1 MNKPFLRTALF
12 YALLSG
18 GFILLDLTIDRLFGA
33 PSKINLPHLILV
45 VVAVLASFI
54 LLSRAME
61 TRRQAEAVL
70 RQARDELDTRVRTRT
85 AELERAN
92 QTLQNEIKERQ
103 LAEQERARSLVQV
116 EYARQHAEALASE
129 LQLSNSMLRV
139 SEERYRTQ
147 FDNFSEPTT
156 AWDRNGILLMQNLIS
171 ARNLGGKREDFIGK
185 TIYEIFGAAA
195 KGYMERMVRVMDTG
209 ITENQEDMVE
219 LHFGKR
225 YFWTCMQR
233 LQNPDGQY
241 AVQIISY
248 DTTDIKRAEEA
259 LRASEEKFST
269 VFHFSPDAIG
279 IVRSADGAFLD
290 VNEAFTKILGYP
302 RSDVL
307 GKTWTELNLIPRTG
321 EQNMVIER
329 FLKKGSVSDYE
340 LDFTTREGN
349 VATMLLSLV
358 PITVSGEPCLL
369 AIAHDITKRK
379 QSEKALRQAQAELAL
394 GIQERAALEER
405 QRLARELHD
414 SVSQALYGISLGAH
428 TALTLFDTDR
438 PKALE
443 ALNYILSLV
452 QAGLTEMRAL
462 IFELR
467 PESLEAEGLVTALT
481 KQTTALRA
489 RHEIEVELTLC
500 DEPDV
505 PFPTKVALYR
515 IAQEAF
521 HNAIKHGRPSRL
533 DVRLAREPDSLR
545 LEISDNGVGFDPAAA
560 YPGHLGLRS
569 MRERAMRVG
578 GTLDITSVPLNGTQI
593 LVWIPLR

>member
-1 MNKPFLRTALF
+1 MNKPFFRTALF

-18 GFILLDLTIDRLFGA
+18 VFILLDLTIDRLFGA
-33 PSKINLPHLILV
+33 TIEMSLPHLILA
-45 VVAVLASFI
+45 VVAVLVSFT

-61 TRRQAEAVL
+61 TRRRAEAGL
-70 RQARDELDTRVRTRT
+70 RQARDELDTRVRART
-85 AELERAN
+85 AELERTNEA
-92 QTLQNEIKERQ
+92 LQNEIKERQ
-103 LAEQERARSLVQV
+103 LAEQDRERSLVQV

-156 AWDRNGILLMQNLIS
+156 AWDRNGVLLMQNLIS

-185 TIYEIFGAAA
+185 TIYEMFGEAA
-195 KGYMERMVRVMDTG
+195 KGYMERMARVIDTG
-209 ITENQEDMVE
+209 ITENQEDVVE

-233 LQNPDGQY
+233 VQNPDGQL

-248 DTTDIKRAEEA
+248 DMTDRKRAEEA
-259 LRASEEKFST
+259 LRASEGKFST
-269 VFHFSPDAIG
+269 VFHFSPDPIG

-307 GKTWTELNLIPRTG
+307 GKTWTELNLIPRTD
-321 EQNMVIER
+321 ERNKVIER

-340 LDFTTREGN
+340 LDFTARGGN

-358 PITVSGEPCLL
+358 PITVSGEPCIL

-379 QSEKALRQAQAELAL
+379 QSEKALHQVQAELAL

-438 PKALE
+438 PKVLE

-481 KQTTALRA
+481 KQTAALRA

-505 PFPTKVALYR
+505 PLPTKEALYR

-521 HNAIKHGRPSRL
+521 HNAVKHGRPSRL

-545 LEISDNGVGFDPAAA
+545 LEISDNGVGFDPTAA

-578 GTLDITSVPLNGTQI
+578 GTLDITSIPLNGTQI

>member
-1 MNKPFLRTALF
+1 MNKPFFRSALF

-18 GFILLDLTIDRLFGA
+18 CFILFDLTIDRLFGA
-33 PSKINLPHLILV
+33 APKINLPHLLLAV
-45 VVAVLASFI
+45 VVVLVSFI

-61 TRRQAEAVL
+61 THRRSEAVL
-70 RQARDELDTRVRTRT
+70 RQARDELDNRVRERT
-85 AELERAN
+85 TELERIN
-92 QTLQNEIKERQ
+92 EVLQNEIKERQ
-103 LAEQERARSLVQV
+103 LAEQERERSLVQV
-116 EYARQHAEALASE
+116 EYARQRAETLASE
-129 LQLSNSMLRV
+129 LQLSNSMLRMN
-139 SEERYRTQ
+139 EERYRTQ

-156 AWDRNGILLMQNLIS
+156 VWDRNGVLMMQNLIS

-185 TIYEIFGAAA
+185 TNYEIFGEAA
-195 KGYMERMVRVMDTG
+195 KGYMERMARVIDTG

-219 LHFGKR
+219 LQSGKR

-233 LQNPDGQY
+233 VQNPDGQY

-248 DTTDIKRAEEA
+248 DITERKRVEEE
-259 LRASEEKFST
+259 LRASEGKFST

-279 IVRSADGAFLD
+279 IVRTADGAFLD

-302 RSDVL
+302 RSEVIR
-307 GKTWTELNLIPRTG
+307 KTWTEVNLVPQTNKR
-321 EQNMVIER
+321 NKVVER
-329 FLKKGSVSDYE
+329 FLEKGSVSDYE
-340 LDFTTREGN
+340 LEFTTRKEN

-358 PITVSGEPCLL
+358 PITVNGEPCTL

-379 QSEKALRQAQAELAL
+379 QSEKALHQAQAELAL

-428 TALTLFDTDR
+428 TALMLFDTDR
-438 PKALE
+438 PKVLE

-481 KQTTALRA
+481 KQTAALQA

-505 PFPTKVALYR
+505 SLQTKEALYR

-533 DVRLAREPDSLR
+533 DVRLTRESDGLR
-545 LEISDNGVGFDPAAA
+545 LEISDNGVGFDPAAE

-569 MRERAMRVG
+569 MRERAMRLG

-593 LVWIPLR
+593 LACIPLR